1 MKLQLQYNDL
11 DVYSA
16 HNEGKSNVTERFIKN
31 KIEKLMTSMS
41 KKCILINQ
49 TIQYL
54 NKTMH
59 IIAQSQ

>member
-41 KKCILINQ
+41 KKCILI
-49 TIQYL
+49 IGL
-54 NKTMH
+54 KKVL
-59 IIAQSQ
+59 